1 MYCFHIPSS
10 ADKWPWHKD
19 FPASGNCKDGKLSTL
34 HWPLWMSGCFPAQ
47 WAQTS
52 FVCFMPWLAAIYLFS
67 VVLDLK
73 NRKVITIIF
82 FAQINF
88 FSSWYSLGHLCH
100 SDFLASGGF
109 AVPSLTPA
117 APLSV
122 FVFFFTLHNPFSL
135 FPLNCTTSLTLP
147 GSFHLSLQNKFC
159 GRVPRRV

>member
-1 MYCFHIPSS
+1 MYCFRIPSS
-10 ADKWPWHKD
+10 ADEWPWHKD
-19 FPASGNCKDGKLSTL
+19 FSASGNCKDGNLSTL
-34 HWPLWMSGCFPAQ
+34 HWPLWMSGCCPAQ

-52 FVCFMPWLAAIYLFS
+52 FVCFTPWLAAIYVFS

-73 NRKVITIIF
+73 KKERDYNYILCSNKLFLFLVC
-82 FAQINF
+82 
-88 FSSWYSLGHLCH
+88 LGHLCH

-122 FVFFFTLHNPFSL
+122 FVFVFTLHNPFSL